1 VTGLCAFALG
11 LRTDYGV
18 YRRWSYPLLFIA
30 LALLGAV
37 LIFGTRA
44 NGAMRWF
51 RVGPLSF
58 QPSEV
63 AKFALVLYL
72 AILLARNADRV
83 RAFSIG
89 FLPPLAVTGVVVG
102 LIVVQPD
109 LGTALIL
116 GIVTLSLMF
125 VSGARMSYLVLAVLV
140 AAPVVWKVMITGTA
154 WRMKRMLAFLEPW
167 QHCQDAGYQLCE
179 SLISVGSGGIWG
191 QGLGASRQ
199 KLFFLPEAHTDFIL
213 AIIGEELGLIGVLG
227 LLLAFGVLIWR
238 GFLAA
243 LRARDAFGSYLAF
256 GITSLFALQALGNM
270 GVVLGLLP
278 TKGLALP
285 FISYGG
291 TSLLVSL
298 FMAGV
303 LGNISSRAPEPRRA
317 PVFPSRPRRRAA
329 SKNRRSPQG
338 PTIMVDVTGK
348 RRPPAAAPDPA

>member
-1 VTGLCAFALG
+1 VM
-11 LRTDYGV
+11 
-18 YRRWSYPLLFIA
+18 I
-30 LALLGAV
+30 
-37 LIFGTRA
+37 
-44 NGAMRWF
+44 
-51 RVGPLSF
+51 
-58 QPSEV
+58 
-63 AKFALVLYL
+63 
-72 AILLARNADRV
+72 
-83 RAFSIG
+83 
-89 FLPPLAVTGVVVG
+89 
-102 LIVVQPD
+102 
-109 LGTALIL
+109 
-116 GIVTLSLMF
+116 
-125 VSGARMSYLVLAVLV
+125 

-167 QHCQDAGYQLCE
+167 QHCQDTGYQLCE

-213 AIIGEELGLIGVLG
+213 AIIGEELGLIGVMS

-238 GFLAA
+238 GFAAA

-256 GITSLFALQALGNM
+256 GITSLFALQGLGNM

-291 TSLLVSL
+291 TSLVVSL

-317 PVFPSRPRRRAA
+317 PVFPSRPRRRPT

-338 PTIMVDVTGK
+338 PQILVDVTGK
-348 RRPPAAAPDPA
+348 RRRPDPEPA

>member
-1 VTGLCAFALG
+1 
-11 LRTDYGV
+11 
-18 YRRWSYPLLFIA
+18 
-30 LALLGAV
+30 
-37 LIFGTRA
+37 
-44 NGAMRWF
+44 
-51 RVGPLSF
+51 
-58 QPSEV
+58 
-63 AKFALVLYL
+63 
-72 AILLARNADRV
+72 
-83 RAFSIG
+83 
-89 FLPPLAVTGVVVG
+89 
-102 LIVVQPD
+102 
-109 LGTALIL
+109 
-116 GIVTLSLMF
+116 
-125 VSGARMSYLVLAVLV
+125 
-140 AAPVVWKVMITGTA
+140 MITGNA

-167 QHCQDAGYQLCE
+167 QHCQNAGYQLCE
-179 SLISVGSGGIWG
+179 SLISLGSGGIWG

-256 GITSLFALQALGNM
+256 GITALFALQALGNM

-291 TSLLVSL
+291 TSLVVSL

-329 SKNRRSPQG
+329 SKNRRSPSG

-348 RRPPAAAPDPA
+348 RRPPTPEPA